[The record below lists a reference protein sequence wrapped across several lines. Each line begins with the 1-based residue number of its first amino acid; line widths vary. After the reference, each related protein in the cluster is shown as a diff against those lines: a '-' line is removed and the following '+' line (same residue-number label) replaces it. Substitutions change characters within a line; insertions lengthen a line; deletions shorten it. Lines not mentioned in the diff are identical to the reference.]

1 MTSSLPDNIS
11 FEKEHNLVIQDG
23 CLKCTRALTSIV
35 AGAKKKGVNKEA
47 RESRRS
53 RQINT
58 VGLFYTLR

>member
-23 CLKCTRALTSIV
+23 CLMCTRALTSIV
-35 AGAKKKGVNKEA
+35 AGAKKGVNKEA

-53 RQINT
+53 KDRPLLHAA
-58 VGLFYTLR
+58 VEL

>member
-23 CLKCTRALTSIV
+23 CLKCTQALTSKV
-35 AGAKKKGVNKEA
+35 AGAKKGVNKEA